1 MFPDPLTDGY
11 RSFLSDRFP
20 TERRRFAQLAS
31 SQKPEILVISCC
43 DSRVAPEAIF
53 DAGPGELFV
62 IRNVANIVPIYET
75 GGDYHGTSAAIEFAV
90 QALEVK
96 HIVVLGH
103 ATCGGIKAYAN
114 KAKPLSPGNFIGKWV
129 SLVGRPRPRRAIP
142 SAPDYL
148 TRLEHAMVSQS
159 MENLLTFP
167 FVKERVEDG
176 RLEIHGAHFGVANGV
191 LLVRDP
197 KTGDFQ
203 RRSTRPIGGPLV
215 PPSPASERA
224 AHRRVRDALAVL
236 ISGLDPDAL
245 RTKGGGLA
253 PAASRTGP
261 AEP

>member
-1 MFPDPLTDGY
+1 MFPEALTAGY

-20 TERRRFAQLAS
+20 QESRRFKQLAT
-31 SQKPEILVISCC
+31 SQAPEVLVISCC

-75 GGDYHGTSAAIEFAV
+75 GGEYHGTSAAIEFAV
-90 QALEVK
+90 QSLEVK

-114 KAKPLSPGNFIGKWV
+114 KAEPLSPGNFIGKWV
-129 SLVGRPRPRRAIP
+129 SLVAPAEAKAGDS

-159 MENLLTFP
+159 IENLLTFP
-167 FVKERVEDG
+167 FIKERVDAG
-176 RLEIHGAHFGVANGV
+176 KVQLHGAHFGVASGQ

-197 KTGDFQ
+197 ETGDF
-203 RRSTRPIGGPLV
+203 
-215 PPSPASERA
+215 
-224 AHRRVRDALAVL
+224 
-236 ISGLDPDAL
+236 
-245 RTKGGGLA
+245 A
-253 PAASRTGP
+253 PAVDGAGQPLSPSAMMAATE
-261 AEP
+261 A

>member
-1 MFPDPLTDGY
+1 MFPQALTEGY

-20 TERRRFAQLAS
+20 QESRRFKQLAT
-31 SQKPEILVISCC
+31 SQDPDVLVIGCC

-62 IRNVANIVPIYET
+62 IRNVANIVPVYET

-90 QALEVK
+90 QSLEVE

-129 SLVGRPRPRRAIP
+129 SLVAPAEAKAGDS
-142 SAPDYL
+142 SATDYL

-159 MENLLTFP
+159 IENLLTFP
-167 FVKERVEDG
+167 FIKERVEAG
-176 RLEIHGAHFGVANGV
+176 KLQLHGAHFGVASGQ

-197 KTGDFQ
+197 QTGDF
-203 RRSTRPIGGPLV
+203 
-215 PPSPASERA
+215 
-224 AHRRVRDALAVL
+224 
-236 ISGLDPDAL
+236 
-245 RTKGGGLA
+245 
-253 PAASRTGP
+253 GP
-261 AEP
+261 AVDGQGSPIRPSATITCT

>member
-1 MFPDPLTDGY
+1 MFPEFLTNGY
-11 RSFLSDRFP
+11 QAFLSGRFP
-20 TERRRFAQLAS
+20 SEQKRFAHLAET
-31 SQKPEILVISCC
+31 QTPEILVISCC

-114 KAKPLSPGNFIGKWV
+114 KAQPLSPGNFIGKWV
-129 SLVGRPRPRRAIP
+129 SLVAPAEAKAGDS

-148 TRLEHAMVSQS
+148 TRMEHAMVSQS

-167 FVKERVEDG
+167 FVNERVADG
-176 RLEIHGAHFGVANGV
+176 RLQIHGAHFGIGNGV
-191 LLVRDP
+191 LLVRQP
-197 KTGDFQ
+197 ETGDFAPIADG
-203 RRSTRPIGGPLV
+203 SGMPIRPSATI
-215 PPSPASERA
+215 AC
-224 AHRRVRDALAVL
+224 
-236 ISGLDPDAL
+236 
-245 RTKGGGLA
+245 T
-253 PAASRTGP
+253 
-261 AEP
+261 